1 MALVIPDTFLKS
13 SNLSESTFKIELACR
28 MYQKNFFSLGL
39 GAEFCSLPQM
49 DFMKEL
55 GKRNVRWNYTT
66 EDLHEDLKNLES
78 LK

>member
-13 SNLSESTFKIELACR
+13 SNLSEKNFRIELACW
-28 MYQKNFFSLGL
+28 MYQKEFFSLGQ
-39 GAEFCSLPQM
+39 GAEFCSLSQM

-55 GKRNVRWNYTT
+55 GKRDIRWNYTP